1 MNESERQSATTVSLL
16 KCEDYEHAMLENV
29 IRKGLSGI
37 GLAPGMLRGKRVLL
51 KPNLLSASP
60 PESAVVTHPEVFR
73 AALRI
78 VKEGGGRPVMVE
90 SPAFQP
96 LGKVIEKSGYDRIL
110 KEEACEV
117 ADTADRRVLFYGR
130 GTGYKRFELPE
141 ALFEAD
147 IVISLSKLK
156 THSLTHITGAV
167 KNLFGL
173 IHGLNKSRWHVKAP
187 SAEAFAGFLLDLY
200 AALLKGFDPPKTYI
214 HIMDAI
220 VGMEGE
226 GPGRRG
232 RPKKIGAL
240 LLGRDALAVDAV
252 AVRLLR
258 LDPEKVPTLVLG
270 AKRNSGVTS
279 MEHIDVKGGHP
290 SDFDIRDFVSSKSRN
305 RFDLGRWPTNTDFF
319 KNLFVE
325 RPVPGSD
332 RCSLCYQ
339 CMTICPGKA
348 IGKSDGNRRI
358 PSYDYGKCIRC
369 YCCMEICPEA
379 AIRLKRGRLQW
390 LLEWR

>member
-1 MNESERQSATTVSLL
+1 MNMLERQSMTTVSLL
-16 KCEDYEHAMLENV
+16 KCDDYESSMLESV
-29 IRKGLSGI
+29 IREGLAGI
-37 GLAPGMLRGKRVLL
+37 GLDPGMFRGKRVVL

-60 PESAVVTHPEVFR
+60 AESAVVTHPEVFR

-78 VKEGGGRPVMVE
+78 VKEGGGHPLMVE

-110 KEEACEV
+110 MEEPCEV
-117 ADTADRRVLFYGR
+117 ADTGDRTVLFYGR
-130 GTGYKRFELPE
+130 GTGYRRFELPA

-147 IVISLSKLK
+147 IVISLSKFK
-156 THSLTHITGAV
+156 THSLTYITGAV

-200 AALLKGFDPPKTYI
+200 EALLKGFDPPKTYI

-220 VGMEGE
+220 WGMEGE
-226 GPGRRG
+226 GPGRKG
-232 RPKKIGAL
+232 QPKKIGAL
-240 LLGRDALAVDAV
+240 LMGRDALAVDAV
-252 AVRLLR
+252 AVHLLG
-258 LDPEKVPTLVLG
+258 LEPEKVPTLVLG
-270 AKRNSGVTS
+270 GKRGSGVAS
-279 MEHIDVKGGHP
+279 LDHIDVKGRQP
-290 SDFDIRDFVSSKSRN
+290 RDFDIRDFVPSKSRN
-305 RFDLGRWPTNTDFF
+305 RFDLGRWPTNTNFF

-325 RPVPGSD
+325 RPVPGSE

-348 IGKSDGNRRI
+348 IGKSDGNSGV